1 MVLFDEPFEISF
13 DLVRG
18 VGKIWI
24 SDRKYGKKKKLRN
37 FFSLFWKK
45 KKKRKIDTTLWRK
58 FSAAQNYVLHSGE
71 IGTTDWHKATIK
83 CNGGGQ
89 NWNESFFFFSFLLQ
103 AKKNLILGKPETVLN
118 MENQLSNWHEWDVI
132 YNRRELNN
140 W

>member
-45 KKKRKIDTTLWRK
+45 KKKKENRHDVMKK
-58 FSAAQNYVLHSGE
+58 VFS
-71 IGTTDWHKATIK
+71 
-83 CNGGGQ
+83 C
-89 NWNESFFFFSFLLQ
+89 
-103 AKKNLILGKPETVLN
+103 AKLCFT
-118 MENQLSNWHEWDVI
+118 
-132 YNRRELNN
+132 
-140 W
+140 